1 MLENIGTE
9 AFLPI
14 STPVEEAIRVLDK
27 ILASN
32 DAPVVA
38 EIGTGVGATTKA
50 IVERLD
56 HRGRLLIFDFHDRV
70 DELVLDFQRLG
81 YANIEPHGNT
91 RLQNDNYNWN
101 LAKLALQARE
111 TGPMLDFA
119 FLDGAH
125 TFTVDAP
132 ATMLLKELLRPGG
145 YLLFDDL
152 LWTMAT
158 SPTLKEKSAKLYPP
172 EQTETPHIKMVCDLF
187 MANDPS
193 FKRLTD
199 GISPRRAL
207 YQKAG

>member
-9 AFLPI
+9 GYLPI
-14 STPVEEAIRVLDK
+14 STPVAEVAPLLDR
-27 ILASN
+27 ILSEN
-32 DAPVVA
+32 KSPVVA
-38 EIGTGVGATTKA
+38 EIGTGVGATTKT
-50 IVERLD
+50 IVEKLD
-56 HRGRLLIFDFHDRV
+56 NRGRLLIFDYQDRV

-81 YANIEPHGNT
+81 YANVEPYGNT
-91 RLQNDNYNWN
+91 RLPNDSYNWN
-101 LAKLALQARE
+101 LAQLALRARE

-158 SPTLKEKSAKLYPP
+158 SPTLKEKSARLYPP
-172 EQTETPHIKMVCDLF
+172 EQTETPHIKLICDIF
-187 MANDPS
+187 MASDPT
-193 FKRLTD
+193 FARITD
-199 GISPRRAL
+199 GVSSRRAL
-207 YQKAG
+207 YRKAA